1 MYGLFAN
8 DPINFVGHDTVTRLF
23 VAAGILFCFH
33 VVDRKTV
40 LSVTAFSR
48 LWHNC
53 YTIKLH
59 LHSIFYNFTILL
71 GYL

>member
-8 DPINFVGHDTVTRLF
+8 GPINFVGHDTVRRVF
-23 VAAGILFCFH
+23 VAAGILFYFH
-33 VVDRKTV
+33 VVDRKTL
-40 LSVTAFSR
+40 LSVSAFSR
-48 LWHNC
+48 LWHNR